1 MERSKS
7 HHLEIYDQSD
17 NEFYKD
23 SQESLNTLFCN
34 TFKGFN
40 GSGFNP
46 SQNTLVTTA
55 RDESLATIYNTHE
68 ESTNLNKIQN
78 LIQIDQKKQLLFPE
92 GPISN
97 FSDCMSCFQSQ
108 PTLLQHRDKALK
120 MRNTPR
126 KGALRQRCQDCGSL
140 LQTFNGLSSE
150 SQDYKCEECRNES
163 QDNESIAIKIPMHRT
178 DSRGPF
184 ECQMAKT
191 KLNKVTA
198 RSHQLMTT
206 RSQPKKL
213 KSFYHEEIEQLQ
225 MQFQSERNDDTTR
238 YTQDD
243 IRTNSEES
251 STTQSHRL
259 KAVINSLGQIEDN

>member
-1 MERSKS
+1 MKVKDIVKDSYNSDWFKIKVAPKISSQSKQLKKNDAVAKILISSQRATSSKFLPQKSDRENGKFGLMERSKS

-97 FSDCMSCFQSQ
+97 FSDCMSCF
-108 PTLLQHRDKALK
+108 
-120 MRNTPR
+120 
-126 KGALRQRCQDCGSL
+126 
-140 LQTFNGLSSE
+140 
-150 SQDYKCEECRNES
+150 
-163 QDNESIAIKIPMHRT
+163 
-178 DSRGPF
+178 
-184 ECQMAKT
+184 
-191 KLNKVTA
+191 
-198 RSHQLMTT
+198 
-206 RSQPKKL
+206 
-213 KSFYHEEIEQLQ
+213 
-225 MQFQSERNDDTTR
+225 
-238 YTQDD
+238 
-243 IRTNSEES
+243 
-251 STTQSHRL
+251 
-259 KAVINSLGQIEDN
+259 